1 MNLMERDALMIKK
14 VLLLY
19 FARLGMRL
27 SLCAV
32 SAFSAPLRFM
42 RKCFHR
48 RDAEGARAYA
58 EIFSI
63 AKVSSKTASSIVLSV
78 MFLGSVEIAHAQS
91 FQKDFDA
98 KGKVEIV
105 IVNRNGRV
113 VLVSSDEQ
121 EKVFVSAESK
131 GTVVTEKDL
140 NIAASGGRVE
150 ITVTERKEKD
160 RIDLTVKTPK
170 RAKVKITSDGGAIS
184 VVGNIAEAEI
194 QTNTGTIHA
203 DVPLDSVKLNFKWQ
217 ASRPRFMSDVELP
230 KIKEQDAG
238 VFEIKGTLG
247 DKKAKDDVRVR
258 LNFITERGLMLLN
271 VDPLMV
277 PNDLRERPLTEA
289 AKAIVKS
296 GDKELVE
303 AIRKVVPKVYGDYA
317 KTLPPRKES
326 VSLTRPTENRNL
338 ATQVAP
344 QTMRVNAVV
353 TDRNGR
359 AISGL
364 TAQEFSLIENGKE
377 RTISDVAPTS
387 TPFNLILLLDVSGSV
402 EERMDFIRKAAR
414 NFLNTASKQDK
425 ISIISFRDDIQIIS
439 DFTTDREKLSDS
451 LDLIDA
457 GGGTSL
463 YDAIAYSLVH
473 SLKSLRGDRTAIVIL
488 SDGDDNRSFIPFEA
502 LMDSILESGALIYP
516 LYVPSGLIR
525 ESSLPNPMTT
535 LDPTRTRF
543 MTLTSR
549 AEQEGDRLAKVSGG
563 VYYPIRRIEDLQKAY
578 DDVVAQLRMAYTIT
592 YVSDLDADKARR
604 IRVSTKREGIG
615 VRLSPAI
622 GINTP

>member
-1 MNLMERDALMIKK
+1 MERDALMIKK
-14 VLLLY
+14 VLLL
-19 FARLGMRL
+19 
-27 SLCAV
+27 
-32 SAFSAPLRFM
+32 
-42 RKCFHR
+42 
-48 RDAEGARAYA
+48 
-58 EIFSI
+58 
-63 AKVSSKTASSIVLSV
+63 VLSV
-78 MFLGSVEIAHAQS
+78 MFPGSVEIARSQN

-98 KGKVEIV
+98 SGKVEIV

-113 VLVSSDEQ
+113 VLVSSEEQ

-131 GTVVTEKDL
+131 GAAVTENDL
-140 NIAASGGRVE
+140 DITASGGKIE
-150 ITVTERKEKD
+150 IAVKERKEKD
-160 RIDLTVKTPK
+160 RVDLTIKVPN
-170 RAKVKITSDGGAIS
+170 RAKIKITSDGGAVS
-184 VVGNIAEAEI
+184 VIGNVAQAEI

-217 ASRPRFMSDVELP
+217 ASRPRFMSDVALP
-230 KIKEQDAG
+230 KIKEEDAG
-238 VFEIKGTLG
+238 VFEIKGTIG
-247 DKKAKDDVRVR
+247 NKKAKSDVRVR
-258 LNFITERGLMLLN
+258 LIFTTMRGLMLLN
-271 VDPLMV
+271 VDPELV

-296 GDKELVE
+296 GDSGLVE
-303 AIRKVVPKVYGDYA
+303 AIRRVVPKVYGDYA
-317 KTLPPRKES
+317 KTLPPRKDS
-326 VSLTRPTENRNL
+326 VSLTRPSENKNL

-353 TDRNGR
+353 TDKNGR
-359 AISGL
+359 AVSGL
-364 TAQEFSLIENGKE
+364 AAQDFSITENGKE
-377 RTISDVAPTS
+377 RAISAVAPTS

-414 NFLNTASKQDK
+414 NFLNTASPQDK

-439 DFTTDREKLSDS
+439 DFTTDRKKLSES

-457 GGGTSL
+457 GGGTAL
-463 YDAIAYSLVH
+463 YDAIAYSLAH
-473 SLKSLRGDRTAIVIL
+473 MLKSLRGERTAIVIL

-525 ESSLPNPMTT
+525 ESSLPNPVTT

-549 AEQEGDRLAKVSGG
+549 AEIEGDRLAKVSGG
-563 VYYPIRRIEDLQKAY
+563 IYYPIRRIEDLQKAY
-578 DDVVAQLRMAYTIT
+578 DDVVSQLRMAYTIT
-592 YVSDLDADKARR
+592 YISDLDADKARR
-604 IRVSTKREGIG
+604 IRVSTKRDGTG

-622 GINTP
+622 GINAP